1 MKYTIANFQ
10 LSICNFS
17 NNHYNDSIVSI
28 KTFLMKKMLAS
39 QLKGVPQAE
48 QEKIFAMIEKNPGLF
63 EQIGVEVQ
71 EEMKKG
77 TDQMAATMAVMKRH
91 EADLKKLM

>member
-1 MKYTIANFQ
+1 M
-10 LSICNFS
+10 
-17 NNHYNDSIVSI
+17 SI

-63 EQIGVEVQ
+63 EKIGAEVQ

-77 TDQMAATMAVMKRH
+77 VDQMAATMTVVKRY